1 MELRRSVDLRRK
13 ASKAKGR
20 IMSDVKLT
28 AKQELFAQCIADGM
42 GQADAYRTA
51 YDAEGMKDITLYP
64 LASKLMNNSKV
75 ATRVAEL
82 KSQVVE
88 KQLWTLEMSVKG
100 LIQAYRIAQDAKTST
115 GMTAAVKELNVMHGF
130 NEPTKL
136 SITGSMIQRIQ
147 REVIDDNPED

>member
-1 MELRRSVDLRRK
+1 
-13 ASKAKGR
+13 
-20 IMSDVKLT
+20 MSDVKLT

-51 YDAEGMKDITLYP
+51 YDAEGMKDSTIHP
-64 LASKLMNNSKV
+64 KASRMLSEGKIR
-75 ATRVAEL
+75 ARVDEL
-82 KSQVVE
+82 KAMVVE
-88 KQLWTLEMSVKG
+88 KQLWTREMSVKG

-136 SITGSMIQRIQ
+136 SITGNMVTRIV
-147 REVIDDNPED
+147 REVTDDNSED